1 MVRQNMVM
9 SNGEPGTTV
18 ITVVITVRLFSRLLS
33 ACRHSWRQLCYFRRV
48 WIRDNRT
55 TPPNRNTKPS
65 SWFSGAP
72 LNRSFHR
79 SHTVINTCS
88 RVHRA
93 RVTLWSKPLA
103 FDHWKI
109 RGQILSRIQNISKM
123 ELTVSWPIS
132 NVSLK
137 FNSTSVHSFS
147 SYFVHRQTWIN
158 ASCKKRLVREDE
170 LVFRHKQ
177 CLSNF
182 SWREI

>member
-18 ITVVITVRLFSRLLS
+18 ISVVITVRLFSRLLS
-33 ACRHSWRQLCYFRRV
+33 ACRHSWRQLGYFRKV

-55 TPPNRNTKPS
+55 TLPNRNTKPS
-65 SWFSGAP
+65 SRFSR
-72 LNRSFHR
+72 NRSFHR
-79 SHTVINTCS
+79 WHTVINTCS
-88 RVHRA
+88 RAHIARA
-93 RVTLWSKPLA
+93 ALWSKPLA

-109 RGQILSRIQNISKM
+109 RGQILSWIQNITKM
-123 ELTVSWPIS
+123 ESTVSWPIS

-158 ASCKKRLVREDE
+158 AGCNMVRKD
-170 LVFRHKQ
+170 
-177 CLSNF
+177 
-182 SWREI
+182 W